1 MIRVFYENVVKIN
14 IFGIG
19 ISNLNNYNRYMQ
31 LLKVKICVNMY
42 IKKFK
47 KNKYNIE
54 YFNLFI
60 FKCMNE
66 KKIIIRIK
74 IGNNVRR

>member
-1 MIRVFYENVVKIN
+1 
-14 IFGIG
+14 
-19 ISNLNNYNRYMQ
+19 
-31 LLKVKICVNMY
+31 MY